1 MCSNIL
7 CLPPEVV
14 DLIYFYILACA
25 NVMNCLIAIA
35 SIFLVLRSC
44 CQRCYLRS
52 RGIRAAISAAE
63 PISVIVPCYLP
74 NEQTIIE
81 STIRHILTK
90 VEWPGPVTLF
100 VVYNTPVPLPFE
112 ETLRA
117 LDGKEYARG
126 RTLRIVNAEGS
137 TSKAQN
143 LNLVLPRVQ
152 DEFVALY
159 DADHHPNPN
168 SLRLLMETMARH
180 GRCVAVQGSTYI
192 RNAHA
197 GVLSHLVDAEFFVTH
212 FVYFPAMEV
221 LASSGY
227 FGGSNALWRTSVL
240 SRYEFDDEM
249 LTEDVDVSA
258 RALLDGHVITFCPEA
273 RSGELSPAGTRALVQ
288 QRLRWFMGWE
298 QVTHKYYW
306 GVFWSGLPWHRKL
319 GFCYLFHLRW
329 LLLLAAVLAAVINP
343 VLTSP
348 FVYPLFTWSMPIQVC
363 AALRL
368 RSFFTSLPTDDWLSA
383 WVTTRTVNVDSTPL
397 SFRVSR
403 ALSTH
408 RFVSTSQC
416 LCMSSLRPSA

>member
-1 MCSNIL
+1 M
-7 CLPPEVV
+7 
-14 DLIYFYILACA
+14 
-25 NVMNCLIAIA
+25 
-35 SIFLVLRSC
+35 
-44 CQRCYLRS
+44 
-52 RGIRAAISAAE
+52 
-63 PISVIVPCYLP
+63 
-74 NEQTIIE
+74 
-81 STIRHILTK
+81 
-90 VEWPGPVTLF
+90 
-100 VVYNTPVPLPFE
+100 
-112 ETLRA
+112 
-117 LDGKEYARG
+117 
-126 RTLRIVNAEGS
+126 
-137 TSKAQN
+137 
-143 LNLVLPRVQ
+143 LPRVQ

-273 RSGELSPAGTRALVQ
+273 RSGELSRALALVQ
-288 QRLRWFMGWE
+288 QRRAVHGLE
-298 QVTHKYYW
+298 QVAQVYW

-343 VLTSP
+343 VLTSA

-368 RSFFTSLPTDDWLSA
+368 RSFFSSLPADDWLSA
-383 WVTTRTVNVDSTPL
+383 SATTRAVNVDSTTL

-416 LCMSSLRPSA
+416 PCMSSLRPSA